1 MFFDETEANKIASP
15 RPAFTSFA
23 SSQFGKQND
32 ERKGDT
38 IISCRLFGIDLKSP
52 SLGSAIENRTL
63 KPANNSDNSAEGCF
77 GNTTSAGDSQDNS
90 GLSKDQNHEHLHLP
104 PNEVHGKQIC
114 STRSRTKVW
123 KPKRESKLC
132 FYTFIIT
139 PKTSIEIK
147 MFSTLYESLEKVHM
161 QGVAVGRA
169 VDLTVLSGYD
179 ELVKELKEM
188 FDIQEELHARNKW
201 EIVFTDD
208 EGDVML
214 MGDHPWP

>member
-1 MFFDETEANKIASP
+1 
-15 RPAFTSFA
+15 
-23 SSQFGKQND
+23 
-32 ERKGDT
+32 
-38 IISCRLFGIDLKSP
+38 
-52 SLGSAIENRTL
+52 
-63 KPANNSDNSAEGCF
+63 
-77 GNTTSAGDSQDNS
+77 
-90 GLSKDQNHEHLHLP
+90 
-104 PNEVHGKQIC
+104 
-114 STRSRTKVW
+114 
-123 KPKRESKLC
+123 
-132 FYTFIIT
+132 
-139 PKTSIEIK
+139 